1 METFRLQR
9 LVYMYV
15 FGLISSEL
23 HCLVPRETI
32 PRLLLPVLVRLSC
45 TSKRFRAIIP
55 KLREGGKKES
65 ERETLPLPTRVCVP
79 PSTGK
84 ARVGSG
90 FQQGHA

>member
-1 METFRLQR
+1 MMSTLGIPTPVRIRPWPPKAFAAICQGSVETFRLQR

-45 TSKRFRAIIP
+45 TSKRFRAIVP
-55 KLREGGKKES
+55 KLREGGRKK
-65 ERETLPLPTRVCVP
+65 V
-79 PSTGK
+79 
-84 ARVGSG
+84 
-90 FQQGHA
+90 